1 MKNAWKW
8 LIFFAFVFVVALIIA
23 LLFSFGSGSS
33 YGYGWMP
40 MMGNRGYSNFN
51 GFGLIGG
58 VMMLFMLLIP
68 LSLIGLVVFGV
79 IALLQRS
86 GNIPAQ
92 SQLPACS
99 KCGNPLQTGWN
110 VCPNCGTKVK

>member
-8 LIFFAFVFVVALIIA
+8 LIVFAVVFVVVLIIA
-23 LLFSFGSGSS
+23 LLFSFGSG

-40 MMGNRGYSNFN
+40 MMGNRGFSNFN

-58 VMMLFMLLIP
+58 VMMLFMLFIP
-68 LSLIGLVVFGV
+68 LVLIGLAVFGV
-79 IALLQRS
+79 VALLQRS
-86 GNIPAQ
+86 GNILTQPQ
-92 SQLPACS
+92 MPACS
-99 KCGNPLQTGWN
+99 NCGKPLQAGWN